1 MRYQVSIIVSNIL
14 GRATYR
20 ILGCPLFIHPSQNLI
35 ILSIVILGGL
45 LLKLLVREIF
55 FSRLLSSSVSHSSL
69 EQFE

>member
-1 MRYQVSIIVSNIL
+1 MVQMILRGREPGLLGINIMPMPMEFFSL
-14 GRATYR
+14 M
-20 ILGCPLFIHPSQNLI
+20 

-45 LLKLLVREIF
+45 VVKLLVREIF

>member
-1 MRYQVSIIVSNIL
+1 MVQMILIL
-14 GRATYR
+14 GRVPGL
-20 ILGCPLFIHPSQNLI
+20 LGFNIMPMMVVMEFFSPI

>member
-1 MRYQVSIIVSNIL
+1 MVQMILRGREPGLLGINIMPMPMEFFSL
-14 GRATYR
+14 M
-20 ILGCPLFIHPSQNLI
+20 

-45 LLKLLVREIF
+45 LVKLLVGEIF

>member
-1 MRYQVSIIVSNIL
+1 MVQMILRGREPGLLGINIMPMPMEFFSL
-14 GRATYR
+14 M
-20 ILGCPLFIHPSQNLI
+20 

-45 LLKLLVREIF
+45 LVKLLVREIF